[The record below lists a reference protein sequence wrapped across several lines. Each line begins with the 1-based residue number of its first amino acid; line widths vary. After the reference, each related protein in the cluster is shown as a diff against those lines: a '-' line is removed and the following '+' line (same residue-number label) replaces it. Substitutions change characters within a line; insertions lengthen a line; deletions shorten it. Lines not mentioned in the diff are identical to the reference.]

1 MIYGFEN
8 NKPFF
13 KNYIKKK
20 MAKEKY
26 FSLTIIL
33 RCTKHSKIRKAFSVN
48 HFTAKGTE
56 VAFKFRGAQPAHE
69 SCCALNSV
77 NCSIMKIIIIKKK
90 MEQLKLQI
98 TEDRF
103 CLILR

>member
-1 MIYGFEN
+1 MD
-8 NKPFF
+8 
-13 KNYIKKK
+13 
-20 MAKEKY
+20 KEKY

-77 NCSIMKIIIIKKK
+77 NCSIMKIIIIKKNGTIEVTNYRRQVLSDSEVNILG
-90 MEQLKLQI
+90 MRVWAG
-98 TEDRF
+98 RF
-103 CLILR
+103 